1 MLTQSQVETKI
12 KSILAATLCVD
23 EKVIEKQKDLRR
35 DLGMDSF
42 DEIMLATSIEDE
54 FDFDFDDNSFFQLN
68 TVDELYNFVNNLVVE
83 KQTA

>member
-42 DEIMLATSIEDE
+42 DEIMLATGIEDE
-54 FDFDFDDNSFFQLN
+54 FGFDFDDNSFFQLN
-68 TVDELYNFVNNLVVE
+68 TVDELYNYVNNLVVE

>member
-1 MLTQSQVETKI
+1 MLTQSQVEAKV
-12 KSILAATLCVD
+12 KSILAETLCVD
-23 EKVIEKQKDLRR
+23 EKIVDKAKDLRT

-54 FDFDFDDNSFFQLN
+54 FGFDFDDSSFFQLN
-68 TVDELYNFVNNLVVE
+68 TVEDLYNFVNNLVVE

>member
-54 FDFDFDDNSFFQLN
+54 FGFDFDDNSFFQLN
-68 TVDELYNFVNNLVVE
+68 TVDELYNYVNNLVVE